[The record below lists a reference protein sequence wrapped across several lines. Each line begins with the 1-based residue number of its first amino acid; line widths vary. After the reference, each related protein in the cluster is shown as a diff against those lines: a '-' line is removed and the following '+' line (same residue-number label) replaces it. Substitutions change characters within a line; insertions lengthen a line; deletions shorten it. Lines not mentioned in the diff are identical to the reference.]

1 MADGQG
7 ERHLS
12 ARRDAKEPPLPSER
26 GFGPIVPANAPPI
39 APRMPRLAVA
49 AVFGLL
55 ALASAQEPFPLP
67 KPRPAPPLL
76 DDAQTAALAKR
87 LCTAIDARDVA
98 AVKKA
103 LADGANPNV
112 GMGAGED
119 DTAGRTPLIHA
130 VMVRDPALVSLL
142 AAAGARLENGDA
154 AGHTPLM
161 YATLQ
166 EDTDMVRFLLRF
178 GARPDATDGDGNR
191 ASVFTKDA
199 PKLAEQLRTAE
210 AQHAAVIGA
219 IADDDLGKARAAIA
233 DGASPNANDG
243 VRCVLLQ
250 AARSGDVDTCRE
262 LLAAGC
268 RADLLLVEGFS
279 LTSPL
284 AHAAQFGE
292 LPLLQLLLQP
302 GLGQLALDDA
312 LACAVDRDGDDRAA
326 RVQLLLDAGARPRS
340 SIDLASGP
348 LQRAA
353 ARGDLPTMA
362 KLLAAGADQDA
373 VDQALAS
380 AASSEDADVAVA
392 TVRALL
398 AIGADASHE
407 QFQTTTLGAA
417 GKHGHQA
424 VLELLFPKCSDK
436 VLSLT
441 VAQLAREGSAP
452 ALAWLCTKGKGRI
465 DFQDAPTPFDPPLQ
479 AAITEGHLECVK
491 ALLAAGCPAEQAP
504 GFSHETP
511 LVAALRA
518 GNREAIELLLAAG
531 VDPGKVWEAPL
542 RRPQSALDVAR
553 EIGNDELLA
562 LLAATLQKK
571 ADPEDP
577 LGTTLRLTGLRSE
590 DSGKFH
596 ELRYTN
602 TETNRAQKVY
612 LRKKV
617 ERYGDLA
624 VQEIWSLGYDQP
636 TAPSAE
642 LLQKVFQRRYGLGG
656 LVLEQPSKE
665 QPNWRIRF
673 RLSAAVDITPK
684 DLAKYCDLAQDA
696 GDSLERELNPGAED
710 TL

>member
-1 MADGQG
+1 
-7 ERHLS
+7 
-12 ARRDAKEPPLPSER
+12 
-26 GFGPIVPANAPPI
+26 
-39 APRMPRLAVA
+39 MPRPVVA

-76 DDAQTAALAKR
+76 DDARTAALAKQ
-87 LCTAIDARDVA
+87 LCTAIDARAVA
-98 AVKKA
+98 AVKKV

-112 GMGAGED
+112 GMGAGEG
-119 DTAGRTPLIHA
+119 DTADRTPLIHA
-130 VMVRDPALVSLL
+130 VLVRDQALVSLL

-166 EDTDMVRFLLRF
+166 EDADMVHFLLRA
-178 GARPDATDGDGNR
+178 GARPDAADGEGNR
-191 ASVFTKDA
+191 ASAFPKDA
-199 PKLAEQLRTAE
+199 PKLAELL
-210 AQHAAVIGA
+210 HAAEKQHDAVIAA

-250 AARSGDVDTCRE
+250 AVRSGDQEACRE
-262 LLAAGC
+262 LLVAGC

-284 AHAAQFGE
+284 AHAAQFGD
-292 LPLLQLLLQP
+292 LALLQLLLKP

-312 LACAVDRDGDDRAA
+312 LACAVDHDGDDRAV
-326 RVQLLLDAGARPRS
+326 RVQSLLDAGARPRS
-340 SIDLASGP
+340 SIGLAPGP

-353 ARGDLPTMA
+353 ARGDLATMA

-380 AASSEDADVAVA
+380 AAGSEDADAALA

-407 QFQTTTLGAA
+407 LFQTTTLGAA
-417 GKHGHQA
+417 GKRGHQA

-441 VAQLAREGSAP
+441 VAQLAREGAAP
-452 ALAWLCTKGKGRI
+452 ALTWLCRKAKGRI
-465 DFQDAPTPFDPPLQ
+465 DYVDAPTPFDPPLQ
-479 AAITEGHLECVK
+479 VAITEGHLDCVQ

-518 GNREAIELLLAAG
+518 GNREAIALLLAAG

-571 ADPEDP
+571 ADPDDP

-590 DSGKFH
+590 DIGKFH

-602 TETNRAQKVY
+602 TETNRGQKVY

-617 ERYGDLA
+617 ERYGALA
-624 VQEIWSLGYDQP
+624 VQEIWSLAYDKP
-636 TAPSAE
+636 DAPGAE
-642 LLQKVFQRRYGLGG
+642 LLQKAFQRRYSLGG

-673 RLSAAVDITPK
+673 RLSAAVDMSPK

>member
-1 MADGQG
+1 
-7 ERHLS
+7 
-12 ARRDAKEPPLPSER
+12 
-26 GFGPIVPANAPPI
+26 
-39 APRMPRLAVA
+39 MPRLAVA
-49 AVFGLL
+49 AVLGLL
-55 ALASAQEPFPLP
+55 ALASAQEPFLLP

-76 DDAQTAALAKR
+76 DDARTAELAKQ
-87 LCTAIDARDVA
+87 LCTAIDARSADG
-98 AVKKA
+98 VKKA

-119 DTAGRTPLIHA
+119 DTADRTPLIHA
-130 VMVRDPALVSLL
+130 VLVRDQALVSLL

-166 EDTDMVRFLLRF
+166 EDSDMVRFLLRL
-178 GARPDATDGDGNR
+178 GARPDVADGEGNR
-191 ASVFTKDA
+191 ASAFTKDA
-199 PKLAEQLRTAE
+199 PKLAELLRAAE
-210 AQHAAVIGA
+210 AKHDAVIAA
-219 IADDDLGKARAAIA
+219 IADDELGKARAAIA
-233 DGASPNANDG
+233 DDASPNANDG

-250 AARSGDVDTCRE
+250 AVRGGDVEACRE

-284 AHAAQFGE
+284 AHAARFGD
-292 LPLLQLLLQP
+292 LALLRSLLKP
-302 GLGQLALDDA
+302 GLGQLVLDDA
-312 LACAVDRDGDDRAA
+312 LACAVDHDGDDRAT
-326 RVQLLLDAGARPRS
+326 RVQLLLDAGARPRT
-340 SIDLASGP
+340 SIGLASGP

-362 KLLAAGADQDA
+362 KLLTAGADQDA

-380 AASSEDADVAVA
+380 AAGSEDGDAALA

-407 QFQTTTLGAA
+407 LFQTTTLGAA
-417 GKHGHQA
+417 GKRGHQA
-424 VLELLFPKCSDK
+424 VLELLLPKCSDK

-441 VAQLAREGSAP
+441 VAQLAREGAAP
-452 ALAWLCTKGKGRI
+452 ALTWLCTKAKGRI
-465 DFQDAPTPFDPPLQ
+465 DFKDAPTPFDPPLQ
-479 AAITEGHLECVK
+479 AAISEGHLDCVK
-491 ALLAAGCPAEQAP
+491 ALLAAGCPAEQEP

-531 VDPGKVWEAPL
+531 VDPAKVWEAPL
-542 RRPQSALDVAR
+542 RRAQSALDVAR
-553 EIGNDELLA
+553 EIGSDELLA

-577 LGTTLRLTGLRSE
+577 LGTTLRLAGLRSE
-590 DSGKFH
+590 DIGKFH
-596 ELRYTN
+596 ELRYAN
-602 TETNRAQKVY
+602 SETKRTQKVY

-617 ERYGDLA
+617 ERYSGLA

-636 TAPSAE
+636 VAPGAE
-642 LLQKVFQRRYGLGG
+642 LLQKAFQRRYGVGG
-656 LVLEQPSKE
+656 LVLEQPSEE

-684 DLAKYCDLAQDA
+684 VLAKYCDLAQDA

>member
-1 MADGQG
+1 
-7 ERHLS
+7 
-12 ARRDAKEPPLPSER
+12 
-26 GFGPIVPANAPPI
+26 
-39 APRMPRLAVA
+39 MPRLVVA

-76 DDAQTAALAKR
+76 DDTRTAALAKQ
-87 LCTAIDARDVA
+87 LCTAIDARDGE

-119 DTAGRTPLIHA
+119 DTADRTPLIHA
-130 VMVRDPALVSLL
+130 VLVRDQALVSLL

-166 EDTDMVRFLLRF
+166 EDVDMMRFLLRA
-178 GARPDATDGDGNR
+178 GARPDAADGEGNR
-191 ASVFTKDA
+191 ASAFTKVA
-199 PKLAEQLRTAE
+199 PKLAELLRAAE
-210 AQHAAVIGA
+210 TQHDAVIAA
-219 IADDDLGKARAAIA
+219 IADDELGKARAAIA

-250 AARSGDVDTCRE
+250 AVRSGDVEACRE
-262 LLAAGC
+262 LIAAGC

-284 AHAAQFGE
+284 AHAAEFAD
-292 LPLLQLLLQP
+292 LALLQSLLKP

-312 LACAVDRDGDDRAA
+312 LACAADHDGDERMA

-340 SIDLASGP
+340 SIGLGSGP

-380 AASSEDADVAVA
+380 AAGIEDGDTALT

-407 QFQTTTLGAA
+407 LFQTTTLGAA
-417 GKHGHQA
+417 GKLGHQA

-441 VAQLAREGSAP
+441 VAQLAREGAAP
-452 ALAWLCTKGKGRI
+452 ALTWLCTKGKGRI
-465 DFQDAPTPFDPPLQ
+465 DYKDAPTPFDPPLQ
-479 AAITEGHLECVK
+479 AAITEGHLDCVK
-491 ALLAAGCPAEQAP
+491 ALLAAGCPAEQEP

-511 LVAALRA
+511 LIAALRA

-562 LLAATLQKK
+562 LLAAELQKK
-571 ADPEDP
+571 ADPQDP
-577 LGTTLRLTGLRSE
+577 LGTTLRVAGLRSE
-590 DSGKFH
+590 DIGNFH
-596 ELRYTN
+596 ELRYAN
-602 TETNRAQKVY
+602 TETGRSQKVY
-612 LRKKV
+612 VRKKV
-617 ERYGDLA
+617 ERYEAIA
-624 VQEIWSLGYDQP
+624 VQEIWSLAYDRP
-636 TAPSAE
+636 EPPSAE
-642 LLQKVFQRRYGLGG
+642 LLQKAFVRRYGLGG
-656 LVLEQPSKE
+656 LVLEQPGQE
-665 QPNWRIRF
+665 QTNWRIRF
-673 RLSAAVDITPK
+673 RVAAAVDLEPK

-696 GDSLERELNPGAED
+696 ADTLERELNPGAED